1 MGIEPTRQH
10 LPGLKN
16 QGFAAMTNPKCD
28 GRVKIRGTWHHLG
41 LRERTSATSNVSDGM
56 PRLRRDISDPIP
68 LCTPPPVDV
77 EPQESAR
84 HLPRGPND
92 ISQCSRTCRATASTH
107 AGRLRPGGPAAD
119 DPRVARRLAE
129 R

>member
-16 QGFAAMTNPKCD
+16 RGFTAMKNTKCD
-28 GRVKIRGTWHHLG
+28 GRVNIRGMWGHVG
-41 LRERTSATSNVSDGM
+41 IRERTSARSNVSDGM
-56 PRLRRDISDPIP
+56 PRLRSDISTPIP
-68 LCTPPPVDV
+68 LCTPPPIDV

-84 HLPRGPND
+84 HLRRGPND
-92 ISQCSRTCRATASTH
+92 ISQCSRTCRATVSTH
-107 AGRLRPGGPAAD
+107 AGRLRPGDPATD
-119 DPRVARRLAE
+119 DPRVARKLAE